1 MDVMLMSEVSAL
13 SGLEPK
19 TIRFYERAKL
29 LSPRR
34 HGRIRIY
41 RTPDLERLRL
51 IKQLRSFDMPI
62 ATIREILK
70 DPESLSLN
78 GTMNDFGREV
88 LSKHLEELA
97 ARQIQIQDR
106 IRELSAKLNLQVSD
120 TRDLATST

>member
-1 MDVMLMSEVSAL
+1 MSEVSAL

-62 ATIREILK
+62 AMIREILK
-70 DPESLSLN
+70 DPESLSLD
-78 GTMNDFGREV
+78 GTMNEFGREV

-106 IRELSAKLNLQVSD
+106 IRELSVRLNLQVSEAKE
-120 TRDLATST
+120 LATTT